1 MKKPRLT
8 DAERCYIEAR
18 LRAGKTPYAIAKE
31 LNRPIKTI
39 LREIKA
45 RAIVS
50 DKGVAYRIKNRCIHR
65 MDCSKT
71 FVCGT
76 CLQAHRTRKCRLCAQ
91 CNSHCPDFVEDVCE
105 KLAKPPFVCNGCQ
118 DEHKCVLR
126 KKYYIASAA
135 HANYRE
141 ILVESRKG
149 VNITEKEVLQL
160 DNLIYGFTKNGQSI
174 HAAMVA
180 HGDEISVSEKTIYR
194 YVNGGLLTTIRGDLP
209 RACTLKPR
217 KSKSVERRIDTQCR
231 IGRTYED
238 YQAFLAENPGCPI
251 VEMDTVE
258 GVKGG
263 KVLLTLIFLPSR
275 FMIARLLDAKTAAN
289 VTAEF
294 KCIRQSLA
302 MQVGNEM
309 LLEMFS
315 QLFPVVLTDNGTEF
329 SNPQSIEFDEEQ
341 NRLTKVFY
349 CNACASYQ
357 KAFVERNHEF
367 IRTILPKGT
376 EYFEPTS
383 FDGLTQE
390 QIDLMMSHI
399 NSYPREILKDKTPY
413 ALFVETFGEEIAQDV
428 FNIRAITPDAIVL
441 KPALLGIEQKVREKI
456 ARA

>member
-8 DAERCYIEAR
+8 DTERCFIEAG
-18 LRAGKTPYAIAKE
+18 LRARKTPYAIAKE
-31 LNRPIKTI
+31 LKRPIKTI

-45 RAIVS
+45 RSTVS
-50 DKGVAYRIKNRCIHR
+50 DKGASYRVKNRCVHSMR
-65 MDCSKT
+65 CTKRL
-71 FVCGT
+71 VCGG
-76 CLQAHRTRKCRLCAQ
+76 CIRPKLKLCRFCSL
-91 CNSHCPDFVEDVCE
+91 CNSHCPDFVENICE
-105 KLAKPPFVCNGCQ
+105 KLAKPPFVCNGCK
-118 DEHKCVLR
+118 EEFKCVLR
-126 KKYYIASAA
+126 KKYYIASLA
-135 HANYRE
+135 HTNYRE

-149 VNITEKEVLQL
+149 VNITENEVLQL
-160 DNLIYGFTKNGQSI
+160 DKLIYDFTKNGQSI

-180 HGDEISVSEKTIYR
+180 HGDEVCVSEKSIYR

-231 IGRTYED
+231 ITRTYED

-258 GVKGG
+258 GIKGG

-289 VTAEF
+289 VTTEF
-294 KCIRQSLA
+294 KRIRQHLA
-302 MQVGNEM
+302 MRVGNEM
-309 LLEMFS
+309 FLEVFAR
-315 QLFPVVLTDNGTEF
+315 LFPVVLTDNGTEF
-329 SNPQSIEFDEEQ
+329 SNPLSIEFDEEQ

-349 CNACASYQ
+349 CDACASYQ

-367 IRTILPKGT
+367 IRMVLPKGT

-383 FDGLTQE
+383 FDDLTQE

-399 NSYPREILKDKTPY
+399 NSYPRKILKNKTPY
-413 ALFVETFGEEIAQDV
+413 SLFVETFGEEIAQDV
-428 FNIRAITPDAIVL
+428 FNITKVKADDVVL
-441 KPALLGIEQKVREKI
+441 KPSLLGIERKIKEKK
-456 ARA
+456 